1 MPERSREVE
10 EVVRLWLDAKQA
22 ADAEGIARRLS
33 GYKGALAIGTDAT
46 EWWSGAERFAAAHT
60 SGGPFTAS
68 LNTLEAHVHG
78 AVAWAAVDATLD
90 TGKPGGA
97 GIRVTLVLVAELDG
111 WRVVQS
117 HASLP
122 ADGAPRGG

>member
-10 EVVRLWLDAKQA
+10 QAVRTWLDAKQA

-33 GYKGALAIGTDAT
+33 GYKGALAIGTDAA
-46 EWWSGAERFAAAHT
+46 EWWSGADRFAAAHT
-60 SGGPFTAS
+60 SGGAFTAT
-68 LNTLEAHVHG
+68 LTTLEAHVHG
-78 AVAWAAVDATLD
+78 AVAWAAVDATLE
-90 TGKPGGA
+90 TAAPGGI
-97 GIRVTLVLVAELDG
+97 GVRLTLVLVDELDG

-122 ADGAPRGG
+122 AG